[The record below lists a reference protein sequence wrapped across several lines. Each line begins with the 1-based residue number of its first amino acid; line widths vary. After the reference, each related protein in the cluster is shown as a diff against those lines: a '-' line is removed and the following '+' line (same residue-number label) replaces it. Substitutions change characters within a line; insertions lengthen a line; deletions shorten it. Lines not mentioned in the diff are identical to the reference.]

1 MASTLIKRPL
11 GGPVRFRPL
20 TAIAALFVLMPCTG
34 ADLFR
39 DDFRTLPP
47 RILSEPVRGLTN
59 AIEEYHNL
67 PHRGVPMDPWE
78 NVILHEDAWA
88 GGDEDGKTY
97 VEMHMENPLPHLMNP
112 TLVIGD
118 EEWSNYSV
126 EAKVRPLSK
135 LDMAGIVFRYHHNRH
150 YYLFSLSDGNKA
162 RLRIRLPIET
172 GYRQAAWKDLGEIV
186 FPYETKGYYTLR
198 VENEGPNIRAY
209 IDGKL
214 VLQATDSEIQ
224 KGKAG
229 ITANY
234 PARFTDFSVVTNDAE
249 EQAIAARVD
258 AREQS
263 LSAMRGK
270 NPKPKLWKRFRTPG
284 FGAYRNVRFGDLNG
298 DGIPEML
305 IAQNT
310 RKVRRN
316 DFAQISCL
324 TAVTLDGE
332 VLWQIGRPDPYN
344 DITAHDVPFQIHDVD
359 GDGKQEVVLVKDF
372 KLQVLEGATG
382 KRIQETWMPELA
394 GDKAAHPYQRE
405 VGDSITFFNFSGKPG
420 RREILVK
427 DRYKSF
433 WVYNNDLQLQW
444 TGEGQLG
451 HFPYPFDANGDGKD
465 DMVIGYAFWNS
476 DGKQQWSHDKELK
489 DHADGIFMGNISG
502 DPKKEPRV
510 YACGSDEGFLM
521 FAKDGTLLKHLRIGH
536 AQTPSIARYRDDV
549 PGLQLM
555 NINFWK
561 NPGLI
566 TLFDWDGNI
575 VEQGEPIHSGSPI
588 LPVNW
593 TGEGTE
599 FAMLSADIKKGG
611 MVDGHLRRVVM
622 FPNDGHPDT
631 AFAVLN
637 ITGDPRDE
645 IVVWN
650 TEEVW
655 IYTQDLAFKGEKIY
669 APEKNPEYNES
680 NYRTTVSFPG
690 WVNNQPAEWEK
701 ALERMW
707 GAGNGSKH

>member
-1 MASTLIKRPL
+1 MFLRPFLILLLALLP
-11 GGPVRFRPL
+11 GGL
-20 TAIAALFVLMPCTG
+20 SAG
-34 ADLFR
+34 DLFR
-39 DDFRTLPP
+39 DDFRGYPS

-59 AIEEYHNL
+59 AIEEYHYL
-67 PHRGVPMDPWE
+67 PHRGVPLDPWE
-78 NVILHEDAWA
+78 NAIIHDDAWA
-88 GGDEDGKTY
+88 GGDEDGKTFM
-97 VEMHMENPLPHLMNP
+97 EMHIENPLPRLMNP

-118 EEWSNYSV
+118 PEWSNYTV

-135 LDMAGIVFRYHHNRH
+135 RDMAGVVFRYRHNRH
-150 YYLFSLSDGNKA
+150 YYLFSLSDGNRA
-162 RLRIRLPIET
+162 RLRVRLPIET
-172 GYRQAAWKDLGEIV
+172 AYQQADWRDLGEV
-186 FPYETKGYYTLR
+186 AFPYETTRFYALR
-198 VENEGPNIRAY
+198 IENGGPRIRAF

-214 VLQATDSEIQ
+214 VLEASDSELL

-229 ITANY
+229 ITANL
-234 PARFTDFSVVTNDAE
+234 PARFTDFAVTASDSE
-249 EQAIAARVD
+249 EAAIAERIASRNQEL
-258 AREQS
+258 AALQ
-263 LSAMRGK
+263 AA

-284 FGAYRNVRFGDLNG
+284 FGAFRNVRFGDLNG
-298 DGIPEML
+298 DGVPDML

-310 RKVRRN
+310 RRVRTN

-344 DITAHDVPFQIHDVD
+344 DITAHDVPFQIHDID
-359 GDGKQEVVLVKDF
+359 GDGRQEVVLVKDF

-382 KRIQETWMPELA
+382 KRIQETWMPPLPETRRYRPYEREA
-394 GDKAAHPYQRE
+394 GDSLA
-405 VGDSITFFNFSGKPG
+405 FFNFSGKSG
-420 RREILVK
+420 RREIVVK
-427 DRYKSF
+427 DRYQSF
-433 WVYNNDLQLQW
+433 WVYNNDLQMLW
-444 TGEGQLG
+444 SGTGQLG
-451 HFPYPFDANGDGKD
+451 HFPYPFDMNGDGREE
-465 DMVIGYAFWNS
+465 MMIGYAMWS
-476 DGKQQWSHDKELK
+476 PEGKQLWSHDEALR

-502 DPKKEPRV
+502 DPSKEPRV

-521 FAKDGTLLKHLRIGH
+521 FSQDGKLLKQIRIGH
-536 AQTPSIARYRDDV
+536 AQTPSVAKYRADV

-575 VEQGEPIHSGSPI
+575 VTQGEPIHSGSPV

-593 TGEGTE
+593 RGDGLE
-599 FAMLSADIKKGG
+599 FAMLSSHVAKGG

-645 IVVWN
+645 IIVWN

-655 IYTQDLAFKGEKIY
+655 IYTQDTPFTGEKIY
-669 APEKNPEYNES
+669 APERNPEYNES
-680 NYRTTVSFPG
+680 NYRTTVSSPR
-690 WVNNQPAEWEK
+690 WVDNTPAQWEE
-701 ALERMW
+701 ALRHAW
-707 GAGNGSKH
+707 GRARQ